1 MTHFA
6 LKIKFALPLS
16 GDIQLNQGPT
26 YDVCFVCKRTLN
38 QKSIRCTKCDLRTP
52 KNAKTLSY
60 LIVIYVVTVQDERI
74 YHSIMFVFVMTIV
87 ATQN

>member
-26 YDVCFVCKRTLN
+26 YDVCFVCKQTLN
-38 QKSIRCTKCDLRTP
+38 KKAFVVL
-52 KNAKTLSY
+52 NA
-60 LIVIYVVTVQDERI
+60 I
-74 YHSIMFVFVMTIV
+74 
-87 ATQN
+87 

>member
-26 YDVCFVCKRTLN
+26 YDVCFVCKQTLN
-38 QKSIRCTKCDLRTP
+38 KKSIRCTKRDLRTP
-52 KNAKTLSY
+52 KNATTRSY
-60 LIVIYVVTVQDERI
+60 LIVIYIVALQDERI
-74 YHSIMFVFVMTIV
+74 YHSIMFIFVMTIV
-87 ATQN
+87 AI